1 MKNKLSPIEQ
11 LREEKAR
18 LAGECSL
25 QEKHLLE
32 RVGYARENFGRLLL
46 GSVFSSTKSGFSDIF
61 SLFTGGK
68 KSKSKQNKEDS
79 DVEDEASMSKFAP
92 MLIGA
97 APLIWEIVQ
106 PMLIG
111 LVVKKIKSLFT
122 GKKKKVVKKKKTS
135 E

>member
-1 MKNKLSPIEQ
+1 MKNELTPIEK

-18 LAGECSL
+18 LTCECAE
-25 QEKHLLE
+25 QEQHLLE
-32 RVGYARENFGRLLL
+32 RVGYARENFGRLLI
-46 GSVFSSTKSGFSDIF
+46 GSVFSSTKSGFGDIF

-68 KSKSKQNKEDS
+68 KSRSRQKED
-79 DVEDEASMSKFAP
+79 EDIEEESSISRFAP
-92 MLIGA
+92 MLMGA
-97 APLIWEIVQ
+97 APLIWEVVQ

-122 GKKKKVVKKKKTS
+122 KKKKKVIKNKKAS